1 MSAITEAE
9 QCRNTLALY
18 SLMVSNNGVKADTQ
32 TQTQTHREP
41 SREAA
46 RVIFTLRSG
55 IKAARG
61 EPPYFLPLFKR
72 NRNLSQKKPPIMW
85 NCEISICCWLLVMLG
100 ELLGFHNNLK
110 CRDRRRRETSAR
122 IWDLHHQL
130 QNCTSPLDWSP
141 GRGRSYPLS
150 GLHHCTAVTVAL
162 LVSEYR
168 PSNIRKRKQPSS
180 IPSELQ
186 AAVWREA
193 VASRQWHSAE
203 FNAMKVKVTEKGG
216 YSKVQT
222 KWEQLEILSWL
233 RLIRKE
239 VSCSSH

>member
-9 QCRNTLALY
+9 RCRNTLALY
-18 SLMVSNNGVKADTQ
+18 SLTVSNNGVRAGAQ

-55 IKAARG
+55 IKAARC
-61 EPPYFLPLFKR
+61 ELLYFFPLFKI
-72 NRNLSQKKPPIMW
+72 NRNLRWKKPPIMW
-85 NCEISICCWLLVMLG
+85 NCEISICCWLLVTLG

-110 CRDRRRRETSAR
+110 CSDRRRRETSAR

-141 GRGRSYPLS
+141 GRARLCPLS

-168 PSNIRKRKQPSS
+168 QICRRRLVNITQTFWS
-180 IPSELQ
+180 LQ
-186 AAVWREA
+186 THLSHFIILNCAPWIIDSPWRSY
-193 VASRQWHSAE
+193 VRDIWW
-203 FNAMKVKVTEKGG
+203 F
-216 YSKVQT
+216 
-222 KWEQLEILSWL
+222 
-233 RLIRKE
+233 
-239 VSCSSH
+239 